1 MFQNVGDLSSGKG
14 HLKCQCRN
22 QLLMGQVLQGE
33 GRFGE
38 RRAGY
43 NGRGRSLMT
52 GLWQGGA
59 GH

>member
-14 HLKCQCRN
+14 HPKCRCKN
-22 QLLMGQVLQGE
+22 QLLVGQVLQGE

-38 RRAGY
+38 QRAGY

-52 GLWQGGA
+52 VLQQGGA